1 MQFPT
6 KTIHC
11 CILKLP
17 MNEKIKNIMGKKD
30 NESSQVPPEDPPPY
44 SEGANY
50 GPNVPNAEFLPPH
63 EHHGSNEYPDEK
75 KSGAFEGPLSSNNS
89 YQGPGYDPMQDPN
102 VIKVKPNMV
111 NISQARPEHLNPSYP
126 EFQARENERWKQ
138 GNTPIPRE
146 YYKHGAPLAPGHQG
160 SSKTGGGAF
169 PGSLGASYN
178 NAARR

>member
-1 MQFPT
+1 
-6 KTIHC
+6 
-11 CILKLP
+11 

-30 NESSQVPPEDPPPY
+30 NESSQVPLEDPPPY

-111 NISQARPEHLNPSYP
+111 NISQARPEHLNPSWSRIFP
-126 EFQARENERWKQ
+126 FQ
-138 GNTPIPRE
+138 I
-146 YYKHGAPLAPGHQG
+146 
-160 SSKTGGGAF
+160 SIF
-169 PGSLGASYN
+169 
-178 NAARR
+178 

>member
-1 MQFPT
+1 
-6 KTIHC
+6 
-11 CILKLP
+11 

-111 NISQARPEHLNPSYP
+111 NISQARPFEPIIPRIPGPWKRTMETGKHTNSSRVL
-126 EFQARENERWKQ
+126 QARSTARTW
-138 GNTPIPRE
+138 
-146 YYKHGAPLAPGHQG
+146 
-160 SSKTGGGAF
+160 SS
-169 PGSLGASYN
+169 
-178 NAARR
+178 RIE